1 MPFTTIKADLLS
13 DQNKMLQV
21 QLKGLPKE
29 IKNMGTPYTAI
40 TDKVKNMA
48 VVLPLVS
55 LLHSESMEQRHWD
68 QLMTLTG
75 RKFDHNSIN
84 FNFEEVL
91 QLHLHKHENAI
102 NELVEIS
109 QKEQKI
115 EKKLKAI
122 ESSWN
127 KQVFEFDEVV
137 IDEDNITKVFLPLD
151 NMMEIM
157 DAHTMD
163 LMNMRSQGKNV
174 EFFLG

>member
-109 QKEQKI
+109 QKEQKNR
-115 EKKLKAI
+115 E
-122 ESSWN
+122 
-127 KQVFEFDEVV
+127 EV
-137 IDEDNITKVFLPLD
+137 EG
-151 NMMEIM
+151 
-157 DAHTMD
+157 H
-163 LMNMRSQGKNV
+163 
-174 EFFLG
+174 